1 MFRRIALLMLL
12 ALVLWGGTAAWLY
25 QVFALQGPG
34 MVWDF
39 YPLWQAGRWLLEGRD
54 PYSDALTLELQL
66 HSYGRPAQGEEDP
79 HTFAYPMPT
88 LCALLPLFLLPL
100 PLAQAIWLSM
110 LLWGLVWA
118 MVGLTDVLNWPRAPI
133 ARAGLLVWSLL
144 LYPVAWGLLLGQSA
158 VLMFALLVAALI
170 ALQWQRDGWAGVA
183 LALATLKPQLTV
195 LAAAALLLWSAWQH
209 RWRLWAGFGVA
220 LAVLLGASFV
230 LYPGWVGGFLYALRR
245 YAGLMPFLPPV
256 ALLARFFKGGQ
267 AGVMITLTVSLL
279 AMLVRFWVREAR
291 GPALPI
297 VAVGLSLVVTTLVAP
312 RISQANHVVLLIP
325 LVTAFASWAAGGRGW
340 VWAGVAAVA
349 VLLVGPWM
357 LDALL
362 MPPLGSPAHYR
373 HQHMIFA
380 SLFPMI
386 TLLLLTTRRTGW
398 GHRRTLCPR
407 RIDDRPAPPDVRARI
422 LEIGLDEE

>member
-1 MFRRIALLMLL
+1 MSRHMALLISL
-12 ALVLWGGTAAWLY
+12 ALVLWGGTAAWHY
-25 QVFALQGPG
+25 QVLAVQGPG

-54 PYSDALTLELQL
+54 PYSDALTLEVQL
-66 HSYGRPAQGEEDP
+66 RSYGRPAQGEEDP

-100 PLAQAIWLSM
+100 PLAQAIWLST

-118 MVGLTDVLNWPRAPI
+118 MVGLTDVLAWPRVPI

-144 LYPVAWGLLLGQSA
+144 LYPVAWGLLLGQPA

-195 LAAAALLLWSAWQH
+195 LAAVGLLLWSAWQH
-209 RWRLWAGFGVA
+209 RWRMWAGFGGA
-220 LAVLLGASFV
+220 LAVLLGASFG
-230 LYPGWVGGFLYALRR
+230 LYPGWVGGFLYALGR
-245 YAGLMPFLPPV
+245 YTALMPFLPPV
-256 ALLARFFKGGQ
+256 ALLARLFPEGET
-267 AGVMITLTVSLL
+267 GVMITLAVSLL
-279 AMLVRFWVREAR
+279 AIWVWYWVREAR
-291 GPALPI
+291 RSAVPMA
-297 VAVGLSLVVTTLVAP
+297 AVGLSLVVTTLVAL
-312 RISQANHVVLLIP
+312 RISQANHVVLLVP
-325 LVTAFASWAAGGRGW
+325 LMTALASWAAEGCGW
-340 VWAGVAAVA
+340 ARAVVAVVA
-349 VLLVGPWM
+349 VLLVGPWL

-386 TLLLLTTRRTGW
+386 TLVLLTTRPQGW
-398 GHRRTLCPR
+398 GHGHTLCCY
-407 RIDDRPAPPDVRARI
+407 RIDDRSAPPDVRART
-422 LEIGLDEE
+422 LGMGLDEE

>member
-1 MFRRIALLMLL
+1 MALLILL
-12 ALVLWGGTAAWLY
+12 ALALWGGTAAWLY
-25 QVFALQGPG
+25 QVLALQGPG

-39 YPLWQAGRWLLEGRD
+39 YPLWQAGRWSLEGRD

-66 HSYGRPAQGEEDP
+66 HSYGRPAQGEEDA

-88 LCALLPLFLLPL
+88 LCALLPFCLLPL
-100 PLAQAIWLSM
+100 PLAQATWLST

-118 MVGLTDVLNWPRAPI
+118 MVGLTDVLNWPRAPL

-144 LYPVAWGLLLGQSA
+144 LYPVAWGLLLGQPA
-158 VLMFALLVAALI
+158 VLAFVLLVAALV
-170 ALQWQRDGWAGVA
+170 ALKRQRDGWAGVA

-209 RWRLWAGFGVA
+209 RWRLWVGFGVT

-230 LYPGWVGGFLYALRR
+230 LYRGWMGGFLYALRR

-256 ALLARFFKGGQ
+256 ALLARLFPGAQ
-267 AGVMITLTVSLL
+267 TEVMITLTVSLL
-279 AMLVRFWVREAR
+279 AMLAGYWVREA
-291 GPALPI
+291 GGQDLPI
-297 VAVGLSLVVTTLVAP
+297 AAVGLTLVVTTLVAP
-312 RISQANHVVLLIP
+312 RISQANHVVLLVP
-325 LVTAFASWAAGGRGW
+325 LVTALASWAARGRGW
-340 VWAGVAAVA
+340 TWAAVAAV
-349 VLLVGPWM
+349 VILVIGPWM

-373 HQHMIFA
+373 EQHIVFA

-386 TLLLLTTRRTGW
+386 TLLLLMTCWTRCR
-398 GHRRTLCPR
+398 HRRALCHR
-407 RIDDRPAPPDVRARI
+407 RSDGRLALSDVRARI
-422 LEIGLDEE
+422 LETGLDEK